1 MSNAQDVI
9 VVGVDGS
16 PASDRALEWAM
27 QEGQR
32 RRCAV
37 EVVTAFGHG
46 THLGSLA
53 ESTLTAEA
61 RQKAESI
68 QARQIARIAEP
79 YRADVPLAAQ
89 VVEGT
94 AVERLVEAAR
104 HASLLVVGSHGYGLV
119 HQVLVGSVAAGCIRR
134 AACPVVVLPAR
145 QLEPLESHAV
155 QAQTVQSAGSAP
167 S

>member
-1 MSNAQDVI
+1 MSSTQDVI

-27 QEGQR
+27 QEGR
-32 RRCAV
+32 RRGCAV
-37 EVVTAFGHG
+37 EVVTAFGNG

-61 RQKAESI
+61 RQRAESV
-68 QARQIARIAEP
+68 QALQITRFAEP
-79 YRADVPLAAQ
+79 YRTEVTLAAQ
-89 VVEGT
+89 VVEGP
-94 AVERLVEAAR
+94 AVDRLVDAAR

-134 AACPVVVLPAR
+134 ASCPVVVLPAR
-145 QLEPLESHAV
+145 QLEPL
-155 QAQTVQSAGSAP
+155 QAHSLQARASDAPQSATH
-167 S
+167 

>member
-1 MSNAQDVI
+1 MIDTQDVI

-27 QEGQR
+27 QEGR
-32 RRCAV
+32 RRGCAV
-37 EVVTAFGHG
+37 EVVTAFGSG

-61 RQKAESI
+61 RERAESI
-68 QARQIARIAEP
+68 QALQITRIAEP
-79 YRADVPLAAQ
+79 YRADVTLAAQ
-89 VVEGT
+89 VVEGL
-94 AVERLVEAAR
+94 AVDRLVHAAQ

-134 AACPVVVLPAR
+134 ATCPVVVLPAR
-145 QLEPLESHAV
+145 ELKPLEPHSLRAREP
-155 QAQTVQSAGSAP
+155 QAHSATGR
-167 S
+167 